1 MIIKYL
7 QTILSAIAIVFM
19 KLVISIKLV
28 NFPLQARTVLERAK
42 RMMFAP
48 LAHAKRM
55 MLQLTDIKLMR

>member
-42 RMMFAP
+42 RMM
-48 LAHAKRM
+48 
-55 MLQLTDIKLMR
+55 LQLTDIKLMR